1 MKIHDQNPADT
12 PLEIEAGDAEW
23 AADLIDTYR
32 EGDLELTVADLDEML
47 TRLRKAAKARRMLA
61 TVEPVLLRDA
71 LGLAT
76 ARRESEQ

>member
-1 MKIHDQNPADT
+1 MKIYDEDPGDI
-12 PLEIEAGDAEW
+12 PLEVDIGEVEW

-32 EGDLELTVADLDEML
+32 EGDIETTVAQLDGML

-61 TVEPVLLRDA
+61 SVEPVLLRDA

-76 ARRESEQ
+76 ARKGIEL